1 MSYIFISYS
10 HEDKEYAHRLEGE
23 LQRQRFDTWLDDR
36 IDYGSQWP
44 EEIEDRL
51 DGCKVLILIMTPRS
65 KRSEWVQNE
74 LNRAKRKKKKIYPLL
89 LEGDEPWL
97 SVEATQ
103 YVDVRD
109 GNLPPSAFFDTL
121 ARVVPRKV
129 ATSTTTTNIPSGIL
143 SDILKDHKI
152 SPWLKAVKDLA
163 DKETPKKK
171 KVDELANELILL
183 KENNFSPSL
192 ENYQLKVGECI
203 VIYRGFITLHQWE
216 RESYTAGLFR
226 IGSDDHDEKFLWLSE
241 DPQSE
246 LIQKLIDLG
255 WSDNRQ
261 ILSIM
266 PTQFTPPYKLSKQWK
281 KDTDSVA
288 IANFLIDTNDLFSI
302 EASEIKITRQKE
314 K

>member
-109 GNLPPSAFFDTL
+109 RNLPPSAFFDTL
-121 ARVVPRKV
+121 AKAVPRKM
-129 ATSTTTTNIPSGIL
+129 ANSTTTTKGPPGML
-143 SDILKDHKI
+143 AETLKDLKI
-152 SPWLKAVKDLA
+152 SPLLKSVLSSA
-163 DKETPKKK
+163 DEETQKKK
-171 KVDELANELILL
+171 KIDEIVEAL
-183 KENNFSPSL
+183 KGLERKERYPSL
-192 ENYQLKVGECI
+192 VSPERHHLKVGEGK
-203 VIYRGFITLHQWE
+203 V
-216 RESYTAGLFR
+216 
-226 IGSDDHDEKFLWLSE
+226 
-241 DPQSE
+241 
-246 LIQKLIDLG
+246 
-255 WSDNRQ
+255 
-261 ILSIM
+261 
-266 PTQFTPPYKLSKQWK
+266 
-281 KDTDSVA
+281 
-288 IANFLIDTNDLFSI
+288 
-302 EASEIKITRQKE
+302 
-314 K
+314 